1 MSCELGG
8 RVGEGAD
15 AASRPQLKCTVRSST
30 GPDRS
35 VVLVPCFYFSG
46 QVLKISGIFCHPTH
60 LQPAPRADD
69 RRHTCRRAGKPGTA
83 TAIIA
88 VVKVGKATH
97 ATATVTKGTATATV
111 ATATATATG
120 VDHGP
125 ALQRA
130 LTSRRASG
138 DAMTTRAQR
147 RAASTGGRAA
157 TSRAHAARAARR
169 DGASDRG
176 VSRAGLQAGRPR
188 HCPRIATRTSR
199 RSL

>member
-1 MSCELGG
+1 MSKWPCALAPARPRRSTAPDKRAMSPFCGKADCARRSPATRGG
-8 RVGEGAD
+8 YLTDEGGHAWNVPVR
-15 AASRPQLKCTVRSST
+15 STVRAFPPPNLLESSRVRGGACT
-30 GPDRS
+30 AR
-35 VVLVPCFYFSG
+35 
-46 QVLKISGIFCHPTH
+46 
-60 LQPAPRADD
+60 
-69 RRHTCRRAGKPGTA
+69 TCRARGAA
-83 TAIIA
+83 
-88 VVKVGKATH
+88 H
-97 ATATVTKGTATATV
+97 AKGNATV

-130 LTSRRASG
+130 LTSRSTRASG

-157 TSRAHAARAARR
+157 TSRAHAAQAARR
-169 DGASDRG
+169 DGGSDRG

-188 HCPRIATRTSR
+188 RCPRIATRTSR